1 MADLDSN
8 MDTFYQSLPDRECLY
23 SGMRDAFSQLDFS
36 NMDAYS
42 RSLVAE
48 YCDETR
54 AGLCHCLHFIGDS
67 LVTFADNGVKE
78 FTPESLCQLGHGL
91 NAISLLI
98 PALAGMAKRAS
109 SLPDNTLSHA

>member
-1 MADLDSN
+1 MANVDSN

-23 SGMRDAFSQLDFS
+23 SGMHDALSQLDFS
-36 NMDAYS
+36 NMEAYS
-42 RSLVAE
+42 RSLITE

-67 LVTFADNGVKE
+67 LVTFADNNVKE

-98 PALAGMAKRAS
+98 PALADMAKQATNQ
-109 SLPDNTLSHA
+109 PNNALSQA